1 MVNTKEFAQ
10 RLEEVFDYYELTA
23 TTFSESINVGK
34 ATISHILSGRNRPSL
49 DFVLKTVDAFPEV
62 ELYWLLHGEGD
73 FPATAA
79 PAKPVKPKKQERIN
93 ATIDEAP
100 IDKSPYDD
108 TDVKPVSKYLNNTQ
122 VSKNSSGKKL
132 VKVILFYEDGSFED
146 FTA

>member
-10 RLEEVFDYYELTA
+10 RLEKVFDYYELTA

-73 FPATAA
+73 FPAITS
-79 PAKPVKPKKQERIN
+79 PAKPVKPKKQEHVSDN
-93 ATIDEAP
+93 IDETP
-100 IDKSPYDD
+100 IEKSPYDD
-108 TDVKPVSKYLNNTQ
+108 TDIKPVSKYLNNTQ
-122 VSKNSSGKKL
+122 ASKNLSGKKL

>member
-10 RLEEVFDYYELTA
+10 RLEKVFDYYELTA

-73 FPATAA
+73 FPAIEA
-79 PAKPVKPKKQERIN
+79 PAKPVKPKKHERVN
-93 ATIDEAP
+93 ANMEETP

-108 TDVKPVSKYLNNTQ
+108 TDLKPVSKYLNNAQ
-122 VSKNSSGKKL
+122 PSKNNSDKKL
-132 VKVILFYEDGSFED
+132 VKIILFYEDGSFED